1 MRTSGGTREQR
12 TSRLVRGAVEIAAPA
27 GLVWT
32 YNTSLPER
40 KEQLPDGGDTSES
53 VLSDSLLERC
63 RERAPIYDRD
73 NRFFQEDFD
82 ELRAAGYLNMALPKE
97 FGGLGMNLVEVARE
111 TRRLAQFAPATALG
125 LNMHNYWIGNAADL
139 WRGGDRSLEW
149 LLKEAEAGEV
159 FAAGHAESGNDI
171 PGLLSTTRA
180 ERVDGG
186 YRFTGRKSFGSLTP
200 VWTRLGLHGMDTSDP
215 AAPKVVHAFLPRG
228 TEGRP
233 SRKPG
238 TCSACAPPPAT
249 IRCSKSAFVPDR
261 YIARVLPAGAA
272 GADLFILGFFT
283 WALTGFAN
291 VYYGLALRVRELIV
305 EQVKSKTSIAL
316 TRPMSYHP
324 EIQHGVAEITMA
336 LEGIEPHIES
346 IARDLGRRRRRT
358 RLVPEAGRDEAS
370 RGRGR
375 VQVADLALDLSGGF
389 GMFKKSEL
397 ERLFRDARA
406 GRFHPANAALT
417 HEIVGK
423 ISLGIS
429 PDEQPRWG

>member
-1 MRTSGGTREQR
+1 M
-12 TSRLVRGAVEIAAPA
+12 VV
-27 GLVWT
+27 
-32 YNTSLPER
+32 
-40 KEQLPDGGDTSES
+40 TSES
-53 VLSDSLLERC
+53 VLSDALLERC
-63 RERAPIYDRD
+63 RARAPIFDRD

-97 FGGLGMNLVEVARE
+97 FGGLGMNLSEVARE
-111 TRRLAQFAPATALG
+111 TRRLARFAPATALG
-125 LNMHNYWIGNAADL
+125 LNMHNYWVGDVADL

-171 PGLLSTTRA
+171 PGLLSTTTA

-228 TEGRP
+228 TQG
-233 SRKPG
+233 
-238 TCSACAPPPAT
+238 AT
-249 IRCSKSAFVPDR
+249 IKETWDVLGMRATASHDTVLEQVFIPDR
-261 YIARVLPAGAA
+261 YVARVLPAGAG
-272 GADLFILGFFT
+272 GADMFILGFFT
-283 WALTGFAN
+283 WGLTGFAN
-291 VYYGLALRVRELIV
+291 VYYGLAQRVRELIV
-305 EQVKSKTSIAL
+305 EQVKAKTSIAL

-324 EIQHGVAEITMA
+324 EIQHGIAEITMA
-336 LEGIEPHIES
+336 LESMEPHIES
-346 IARDLGRRRRRT
+346 IAGIWSAG
-358 RLVPEAGRDEAS
+358 EAGPDWFLKLVAMKHHVV
-370 RGRGR
+370 GDAFK
-375 VQVADLALDLSGGF
+375 VADLALDLSGGF

-406 GRFHPANAALT
+406 GRFHPANSALT